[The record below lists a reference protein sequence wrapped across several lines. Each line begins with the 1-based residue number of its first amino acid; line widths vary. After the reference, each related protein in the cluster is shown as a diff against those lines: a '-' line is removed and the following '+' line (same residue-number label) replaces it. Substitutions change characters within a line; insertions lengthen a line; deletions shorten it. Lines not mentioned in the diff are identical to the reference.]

1 MVVSS
6 TKRLG
11 GLTRGRTVGDLFTD
25 VLVAAC
31 GSHSKP
37 VESRGAAPASV
48 GDGRSFVSG
57 GNVRVAGVGR
67 ADNAEDDRGL
77 DDPWIDRRDDR
88 RDDHGVVGRI
98 ARTSVHGSRRM
109 SRRRAVAMVMAM
121 IAVVAAGVSLVLPQR
136 ANSAPGPV
144 AVTSTVVR
152 PGDTWWSYA
161 EPLTPAGDDVSVTVD
176 RLMTLNHESDPTL
189 VPGQTIVLPAD
200 ATSW

>member
-67 ADNAEDDRGL
+67 ADNAEDDCGL
-77 DDPWIDRRDDR
+77 DDPWIDRRDDY
-88 RDDHGVVGRI
+88 GAVERI
-98 ARTSVHGSRRM
+98 VRTSTQGSRHI

-121 IAVVAAGVSLVLPQR
+121 IAVIAVGVSLVLPQR
-136 ANSAPGPV
+136 ANSAPGSV

-161 EPLTPAGDDVSVTVD
+161 ESLTPAGDDVSVTLD

>member
-57 GNVRVAGVGR
+57 WNVRVAGVGR
-67 ADNAEDDRGL
+67 ADNAEDDCGL
-77 DDPWIDRRDDR
+77 DDPWIDRRDD
-88 RDDHGVVGRI
+88 HGAVERI
-98 ARTSVHGSRRM
+98 VRTSTQGSRHI

-121 IAVVAAGVSLVLPQR
+121 IAVIAVGVSLVLPQR
-136 ANSAPGPV
+136 ANSAPGSV